1 MENRMATNGIGA
13 QPRPTRR
20 IGWLISGWAA
30 RLLIAFII
38 SWLIVLVFFA
48 SGAISR

>member
-1 MENRMATNGIGA
+1 MATNGIGV
-13 QPRPTRR
+13 QPRPTHR
-20 IGWLISGWAA
+20 IGWFISGWVA